1 MFMIF
6 GINKQA
12 SDDPVGV
19 ALAMESTYGK
29 NWWQHSWQRNN
40 LVAKIFPTTKVD
52 EPTVKA

>member
-1 MFMIF
+1 MIF